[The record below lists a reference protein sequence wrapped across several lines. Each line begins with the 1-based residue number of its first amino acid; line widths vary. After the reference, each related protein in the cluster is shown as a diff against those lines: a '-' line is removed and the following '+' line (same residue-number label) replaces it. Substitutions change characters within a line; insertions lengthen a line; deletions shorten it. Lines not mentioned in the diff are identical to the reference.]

1 MNLENKM
8 MQKEVAQKLQE
19 SNERTKEM
27 LEAIKIFKKMM
38 KTNKNKTV
46 KAAADSKILDLEDEV
61 SEEKEYQKELSK
73 ALKKLNKNKVRK

>member
-38 KTNKNKTV
+38 RTNKNKTV